1 MKTALQAI
9 ACLAL
14 ILMPTVGVA
23 QDNSN
28 SPTPPASPVP
38 VAKPKPKPKSAPP
51 AAPVPH
57 PVPSIQDTETK
68 AQRDARMGW
77 WREAKYGM
85 FIHWG
90 LYASAGGIWKGQ
102 DTPHASEWM
111 MRHMKIS
118 MKDYQTLAPQFNPTK
133 FDADAWVALAK
144 AAGMKYIIITAKHHE
159 GFSMYKTKVSPFNI
173 VDATPFKRDPLQE
186 LNVAC
191 QKAGI
196 KLGFY
201 YSQAQDWNT
210 PGGAPID
217 QHWDPAQNAN
227 FADYWKTKVMPQ
239 MEELL
244 NNYQPAP
251 AAIWFDTPDGVTPDL
266 AAQMVTLLNKHPN
279 VIWNSR
285 LGGGYDGDTEIYEQH
300 FPTQE
305 LPGTDWECCLPI
317 NHTWGFKLHDTDYK
331 ASKLLLQRLIQ
342 VVSTGGNFLLNVGP
356 DGQGEIPAGEADR
369 LKDIG
374 KWLDVNGEAIYG
386 TQMSPF
392 IQKPEWGFITQKPGK
407 LYLSV
412 LLWPKDGKLFVP
424 LANKVTKAYL
434 LTKPGTTLTTTT
446 DANGVIVHVD
456 GPAPDPVATEVV
468 LDIDGTPELKG
479 NNVITLSLSDAKLN
493 VSNEKQGGYPH
504 LKVGGTHAPYHLGPW
519 FYDKDYAYWTA
530 PVTQPGKFSVTMQYS
545 LIAGPKGS
553 TLSFSA
559 GDQTLNI
566 PIRSTSHWFRYRTAV
581 VGNIDVI
588 QAGNV
593 QFTLKGQKGDGPQV
607 VNLRSIVLTPIID
620 E

>member
-1 MKTALQAI
+1 MPRRRKDEASLQPPPGGIYHIQLTLSPQLNLRTATNPVST
-9 ACLAL
+9 
-14 ILMPTVGVA
+14 ILPFQLNRVT
-23 QDNSN
+23 
-28 SPTPPASPVP
+28 TPH
-38 VAKPKPKPKSAPP
+38 PKPSTIQASTTP
-51 AAPVPH
+51 A
-57 PVPSIQDTETK
+57 
-68 AQRDARMGW
+68 
-77 WREAKYGM
+77 
-85 FIHWG
+85 
-90 LYASAGGIWKGQ
+90 
-102 DTPHASEWM
+102 
-111 MRHMKIS
+111 
-118 MKDYQTLAPQFNPTK
+118 
-133 FDADAWVALAK
+133 
-144 AAGMKYIIITAKHHE
+144 
-159 GFSMYKTKVSPFNI
+159 
-173 VDATPFKRDPLQE
+173 
-186 LNVAC
+186 
-191 QKAGI
+191 
-196 KLGFY
+196 
-201 YSQAQDWNT
+201 
-210 PGGAPID
+210 
-217 QHWDPAQNAN
+217 
-227 FADYWKTKVMPQ
+227 
-239 MEELL
+239 
-244 NNYQPAP
+244 NNYVKSYLKL
-251 AAIWFDTPDGVTPDL
+251 T
-266 AAQMVTLLNKHPN
+266 AQQYRGCT
-279 VIWNSR
+279 
-285 LGGGYDGDTEIYEQH
+285 
-300 FPTQE
+300 
-305 LPGTDWECCLPI
+305 
-317 NHTWGFKLHDTDYK
+317 
-331 ASKLLLQRLIQ
+331 
-342 VVSTGGNFLLNVGP
+342 
-356 DGQGEIPAGEADR
+356 
-369 LKDIG
+369 
-374 KWLDVNGEAIYG
+374 
-386 TQMSPF
+386 
-392 IQKPEWGFITQKPGK
+392 K

-581 VGNIDVI
+581 VGNIDVT

-607 VNLRSIVLTPIID
+607 ANIRSIVMTPIID

>member
-1 MKTALQAI
+1 
-9 ACLAL
+9 
-14 ILMPTVGVA
+14 
-23 QDNSN
+23 
-28 SPTPPASPVP
+28 
-38 VAKPKPKPKSAPP
+38 
-51 AAPVPH
+51 
-57 PVPSIQDTETK
+57 
-68 AQRDARMGW
+68 
-77 WREAKYGM
+77 
-85 FIHWG
+85 
-90 LYASAGGIWKGQ
+90 
-102 DTPHASEWM
+102 
-111 MRHMKIS
+111 

-144 AAGMKYIIITAKHHE
+144 AAGMKYIVITAKHHE
-159 GFSMYKTKVSPFNI
+159 GFSMYKTKVTPFNI

-217 QHWDPAQNAN
+217 QHWDPAQNGN
-227 FADYWKTKVMPQ
+227 FADYWKAKVMPQ

-300 FPTQE
+300 FPLQE

-317 NHTWGFKLHDTDYK
+317 NHTWGYKISDTDFK
-331 ASKLLLQRLIQ
+331 AEKLLLQRLIQ
-342 VVSTGGNFLLNVGP
+342 VVSLGGNFLLNVGP
-356 DGQGEIPAGEADR
+356 DGLGEIPAGEADR
-369 LKDIG
+369 LKEIG

-386 TQMSPF
+386 THMSPF
-392 IQKPEWGFITQKPGK
+392 IQKPTWGFITQKPGK

-412 LLWPKDGKLFVP
+412 LLWPKDGKIFVP

-434 LTKPGTTLTTTT
+434 LAQPGTVLPVTT
-446 DANGVIVHVD
+446 DANGVLVHVT
-456 GPAPDPVATEVV
+456 GSEPDPVATEVV
-468 LDIDGTPELKG
+468 MDIDGAPELKG
-479 NNVITLSLSDAKLN
+479 NNVLTLDVSKAKI
-493 VSNEKQGGYPH
+493 ETKGKGG
-504 LKVGGTHAPYHLGPW
+504 LKVSGMHAPYHLGPW
-519 FYDKDYAYWTA
+519 VNDDDYASWTV
-530 PVTQPGKFSVTMQYS
+530 PVKQPGKFSVTMSYS

-553 TLSFSA
+553 TVSFSA
-559 GDQTLNI
+559 GDQTLTV
-566 PIRSTSHWFRYRTAV
+566 PIRSTVHWFRYRTAV
-581 VGNIDVI
+581 VGNINVTKAGDVE
-588 QAGNV
+588 
-593 QFTLKGQKGDGPQV
+593 FTLKGKKGDGAQV
-607 VNLRSIVLTPIID
+607 VNMRDIVLTPIID